1 MTQNT
6 NPPIELLK
14 SGKLLRI
21 TLDSGSGI
29 ILQKPYFAE
38 FLGPGAAVGGMF
50 DLQCVTIYTL
60 GRAEFTVP
68 ETVDERQD
76 AFRCR
81 MENIESMQDLCQSDA
96 PLARSVAFLEMMCE
110 RFGAEQIQSIP
121 NDVLA
126 KVVGVLPSTLAMAWQ
141 KQKKIQSPADQLE
154 EVDSL
159 SFALA

>member
-1 MTQNT
+1 MSL
-6 NPPIELLK
+6 PIELLK
-14 SGKLLRI
+14 SGQLLRI
-21 TLDSGSGI
+21 NLNSESGI

-68 ETVDERQD
+68 ETLGERQD

-81 MENIESMQDLCQSDA
+81 VENIEAMQDLCQSDA
-96 PLARSVAFLEMMCE
+96 PLPRSVAFLEMLCE

-126 KVVGVLPSTLAMAWQ
+126 KVVGVLPSTLTLAWQ
-141 KQKKIQSPADQLE
+141 KQKKIQSPADQSE
-154 EVDSL
+154 ETDSL
-159 SFALA
+159 TYALA